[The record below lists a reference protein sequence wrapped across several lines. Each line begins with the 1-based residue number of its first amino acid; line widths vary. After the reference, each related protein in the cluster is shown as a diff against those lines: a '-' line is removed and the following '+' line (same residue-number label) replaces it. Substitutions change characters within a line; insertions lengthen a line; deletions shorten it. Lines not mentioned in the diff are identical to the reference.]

1 MSPESLSLAV
11 VLNPNRPGKKMEAVR
26 SEWKSTGGVEWCR
39 SARWTD
45 QFEMEFELERKEPKL
60 ALCWME
66 IDYHALVTLKVDNTD
81 SRRSSIM
88 RNAATQFFQE
98 KQVIDEHKAATF
110 LQATKSVNT
119 VKLRHQSGEVAA
131 LINVIMFVKRKIL
144 FHLDTFSEGIADLK
158 IQLDN
163 GVELFVSKFLLSTYS
178 AFFSHMLYSKSF
190 VEGRTK
196 ICKLPGIKYQHFLI
210 VLQRFYG
217 LQVNF
222 AKMTEADLKEV
233 LELANRFQFDVL
245 LSEIEGYVTKLQKT
259 RRESWFDVAER
270 YKLTLLIKTIL
281 RNMDI
286 NDVKTLCNRCRE
298 EGHTNILQKYSLETV
313 NEILNRL
320 CSDGTNN

>member
-66 IDYHALVTLKVDNTD
+66 IDYHALVTLK
-81 SRRSSIM
+81 
-88 RNAATQFFQE
+88 E

-313 NEILNRL
+313 NEILNL
-320 CSDGTNN
+320 ITIIEKPNLTPPPQFYQV